1 MLERTCAR
9 SQMCIWNSSTAYQLC
24 DPRSVTEPLGWAS
37 MHDENNPVY
46 FVGLL
51 WRFDCYGINTAFGK
65 CLGTQ
70 EDFGFCYYN
79 AIQYFT
85 LFALVYDIIIRYLY
99 KLACCR

>member
-1 MLERTCAR
+1 ME
-9 SQMCIWNSSTAYQLC
+9 
-24 DPRSVTEPLGWAS
+24 
-37 MHDENNPVY
+37 
-46 FVGLL
+46 
-51 WRFDCYGINTAFGK
+51 INTAFGR